1 MGNEAAAMAQEA
13 EQSKEIIHYLATN
26 TFLGE
31 VNMQTMYMTWIAMA
45 IVFVLFFAASR
56 NPKLVPSGLQNVM
69 EFFVD
74 FLNGLMEDNLGGVK
88 GRKYMAPFIITLFM
102 FILVSN
108 EIGMLPQVGVHWTS
122 PTNDINTCFGLSL
135 LVAFSAYLVVVMQQ
149 GIGHFKHF
157 VSPSPAFLPLH
168 LLDAVT
174 KPLTMALRLFGN
186 ILAGEILLIVLYQLA
201 PWVVPELWVM
211 FSLFIGFVQAFIFTI
226 LALGSYALAFAGHEE

>member
-1 MGNEAAAMAQEA
+1 MGNEAAAAQE
-13 EQSKEIIHYLATN
+13 QSGEIIHYLAQ
-26 TFLGE
+26 E
-31 VNMQTMYMTWIAMA
+31 VAPGVVINMQTMYMTWITMA
-45 IVFVLFFAASR
+45 VVLVLFVMAAR

-74 FLNGLMEDNLGGVK
+74 FLNGLMEGVLGAK
-88 GRKYMAPFIITLFM
+88 GSKFMAPFIITLFM
-102 FILVSN
+102 FIFIAN

-135 LVAFSAYLVVVMQQ
+135 TVAIGVYLV
-149 GIGHFKHF
+149 GIMKHGLGHFKHF
-157 VSPSPAFLPLH
+157 VSPSVAFLPLH
-168 LLDAVT
+168 LLDEIT

-211 FSLFIGFVQAFIFTI
+211 FSLFIGFLQAFIFTM
-226 LALGSYALAFAGHEE
+226 LALTSYALVFAHHE

>member
-74 FLNGLMEDNLGGVK
+74 FLNGLM
-88 GRKYMAPFIITLFM
+88 
-102 FILVSN
+102 
-108 EIGMLPQVGVHWTS
+108 
-122 PTNDINTCFGLSL
+122 
-135 LVAFSAYLVVVMQQ
+135 
-149 GIGHFKHF
+149 
-157 VSPSPAFLPLH
+157 
-168 LLDAVT
+168 
-174 KPLTMALRLFGN
+174 
-186 ILAGEILLIVLYQLA
+186 
-201 PWVVPELWVM
+201 
-211 FSLFIGFVQAFIFTI
+211 
-226 LALGSYALAFAGHEE
+226 

>member
-1 MGNEAAAMAQEA
+1 MGNEAAAAAQEH
-13 EQSKEIIHYLATN
+13 SGEIIHYLAT
-26 TFLGE
+26 E
-31 VNMQTMYMTWIAMA
+31 VAPGIVINMQTMYMTWITMA
-45 IVFVLFFAASR
+45 VVLVLFVMAARS
-56 NPKLVPSGLQNVM
+56 PKLVPSGLQNVM

-74 FLNGLMEDNLGGVK
+74 FLNGLMEGTLGAK
-88 GRKYMAPFIITLFM
+88 GSKYMAPFIITLFM
-102 FILVSN
+102 FIFIAN

-135 LVAFSAYLVVVMQQ
+135 TVAVGVYVVGVCQH
-149 GIGHFKHF
+149 GLGHFKHF

-168 LLDAVT
+168 LLDEIT

-211 FSLFIGFVQAFIFTI
+211 FSLFIGFLQAFIFTM
-226 LALGSYALAFAGHEE
+226 LALTSYAIVFAHHE